1 MTSKGE
7 QVPVQNLQR
16 KMVELGIAND
26 AIIDSFVHAL
36 DLREREAEGHTQRVA
51 ELTVRFAR
59 FFYDEE
65 SHLIHIR
72 NGALLH
78 DIGKM
83 GIPESILT
91 KPGPLTEEEWAVMR
105 KHPQYAYDL
114 LSPVVYLHDAL
125 DIPLYHHEKWDG
137 SGYPHGLKGE
147 EIPLSARIFAIV
159 DVYDALTSN
168 RPYRSAW
175 AKDKALAYIES
186 LAGSHFDPQVVQR
199 FLEPVMISML

>member
-7 QVPVQNLQR
+7 QAPVQKLQR

-36 DLREREAEGHTQRVA
+36 DLREREAEGHTHRVA
-51 ELTVRFAR
+51 ELTIRFAR
-59 FFYDEE
+59 FFYKDE
-65 SHLIHIR
+65 SQLIHIR

-83 GIPESILT
+83 GIPESILI
-91 KPGPLTEEEWAVMR
+91 KPAPLNEDEWTVMR

-125 DIPLYHHEKWDG
+125 DIPMHHHEKWDG
-137 SGYPHGLKGE
+137 SGYPQSLKGE
-147 EIPLSARIFAIV
+147 EIPLAARIFAVV

-175 AKDKALAYIES
+175 AKAKALEYIES
-186 LAGSHFDPQVVQR
+186 LAGSHFDNQVVKR
-199 FLEPVMISML
+199 FLGTEILSML

>member
-7 QVPVQNLQR
+7 QVPVQKLQR

-91 KPGPLTEEEWAVMR
+91 KPGPLTEDEWAVMR

-137 SGYPHGLKGE
+137 AGYPHGLKGE
-147 EIPLSARIFAIV
+147 AIPLSARIFAVV

-175 AKDKALAYIES
+175 EKDKALEYIGS

-199 FLEPVMISML
+199 FLEPVMLSKL

>member
-1 MTSKGE
+1 LTSKGKQE
-7 QVPVQNLQR
+7 PVQNLQR

-36 DLREREAEGHTQRVA
+36 DLREREAEGHTHRVA

-83 GIPESILT
+83 GISESILI
-91 KPGPLTEEEWAVMR
+91 KPGPLTEDEWAVMR

-137 SGYPHGLKGE
+137 TGYPHGLKGE
-147 EIPLSARIFAIV
+147 EIPLSARIFAVV

-175 AKDKALAYIES
+175 AKDKALEYIGS
-186 LAGSHFDPQVVQR
+186 LTGSHFDPQVVQR
-199 FLEPVMISML
+199 FLEPVMLSML